1 MLVSFLSVIIIIPVI
16 CFLSLMFIFPGIN
29 NYRVERIKKE
39 YLNITLPIQTEIIET
54 YTFCSNTTGTD
65 NHVEIWM
72 IEGC

>member
-1 MLVSFLSVIIIIPVI
+1 
-16 CFLSLMFIFPGIN
+16 MFIFPGIN
-29 NYRVERIKKE
+29 NYRVEKIKKE